1 MKAPRLSYCTIGILA
16 VAAGAAAAQP
26 VLVRVTSETIARLRQ
41 NDPMI
46 RMEKP
51 STSTPPIVRPEE
63 TSLVK
68 ESTILHD
75 GSNWTMVPNGAV
87 IHLPES
93 QRGHINARPVGN
105 LMSWRD
111 FLAKNSAW
119 LSTRDISFDQAA
131 GNEKVSSSQ
140 LAEWREGEKIVI
152 AVHQKGPIR
161 MKLSMAEP
169 ELSQK

>member
-1 MKAPRLSYCTIGILA
+1 MKAPRLSYTLFGFLA
-16 VAAGAAAAQP
+16 LAAGASAAQP
-26 VLVRVTSETIARLRQ
+26 VLVRVTPEDIARLHQ
-41 NDPMI
+41 KDPMI

-51 STSTPPIVRPEE
+51 TTSTPPIVRPEE
-63 TSLVK
+63 SALVK

-111 FLAKNSAW
+111 FLAKNSSW

-131 GNEKVSSSQ
+131 GNEKISPTQ
-140 LAEWREGEKIVI
+140 LADWREGEKIVI

-161 MKLSMAEP
+161 MKLAMAEP
-169 ELSQK
+169 ELTQK